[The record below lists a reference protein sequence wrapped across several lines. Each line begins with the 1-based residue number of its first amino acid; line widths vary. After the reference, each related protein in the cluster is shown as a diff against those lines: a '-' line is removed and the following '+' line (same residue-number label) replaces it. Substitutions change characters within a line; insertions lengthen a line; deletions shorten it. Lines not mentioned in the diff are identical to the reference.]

1 MKNAE
6 VLSRRDLPQGMGAM
20 AALRGMDRSP
30 RVSASRLPTA
40 GGVGVPQ
47 RPRTL
52 ALVGDRF
59 HNSAYIRVSLD
70 RLLGELGL
78 PIDYTTNYD
87 HLSGSLLKPYQLFVC
102 FRDGMIWPNGFLGPD
117 QYTDYEGFLEPGYN
131 FGRRPAREVP
141 TRWITEEQ
149 GEAIRDFVQAGNGF
163 YALHNSSDISRS
175 SNTYRD
181 VMGGVY
187 AGHPPLRPFK
197 VRVVNKNHPVTEGVN
212 DFMVNDEQ
220 HYVIYDKDL
229 KDIILR
235 AENIDGLAYRN
246 LAGQVGTESISGWAY
261 EYGRGRVVF
270 TAVGHTNPAMWQPE
284 YFKLQKNAVRWLLRM
299 T

>member
-1 MKNAE
+1 
-6 VLSRRDLPQGMGAM
+6 
-20 AALRGMDRSP
+20 
-30 RVSASRLPTA
+30 
-40 GGVGVPQ
+40 VPLH
-47 RPRTL
+47 PRTL

-70 RLLGELGL
+70 RLFSELAL

-87 HLSGSLLKPYQLFVC
+87 YLSKDLLGRYQLFVC
-102 FRDGMIWPNGFLGPD
+102 FRDGMIWPSGFLGPD
-117 QYTDYEGFLEPGYN
+117 QYTDYERFLEQGYN
-131 FGRRPAREVP
+131 FGRPPAREVP
-141 TRWITEEQ
+141 TKWMTEQQ
-149 GEAIRDFVQAGNGF
+149 GEAIRDFVQGGKGF

-175 SNTYRD
+175 CKSYRD

-197 VRVVNKNHPVTEGVN
+197 VRVVNKDHPVTEGVN

-220 HYVIYDKDL
+220 HYVIYDKDS

-246 LAGQVGTESISGWAY
+246 LAGQSRSVAGRMNTVRGAWSSRPSATRTLPCGSPSISSC
-261 EYGRGRVVF
+261 R
-270 TAVGHTNPAMWQPE
+270 
-284 YFKLQKNAVRWLLRM
+284 RM
-299 T
+299 RCAGC